1 MFWVINVL
9 GSGMKSFNYINNP
22 MRFCYPPFFRGR
34 NWGTEW
40 FSSVAQSCWTLLDPM
55 DCSMP
60 GFPVHHQLPEF
71 TQAQLFTQM
80 SQLSLY
86 KCPSSGW
93 CYPTTLSS
101 VVPFSSHFQSF
112 PTSVFSNESLLSQWV
127 RWSKWSFSFSISP
140 SNEYSG
146 LISFRMDCFDLL
158 AVRRTLKSLLQRH
171 SSKASV
177 LWCSAFFIVQLSH
190 PFMTTGKTI
199 ALTR

>member
-140 SNEYSG
+140 SNEYYQDWFPLGRTGWISLRSKG
-146 LISFRMDCFDLL
+146 L
-158 AVRRTLKSLLQRH
+158 
-171 SSKASV
+171 
-177 LWCSAFFIVQLSH
+177 
-190 PFMTTGKTI
+190 
-199 ALTR
+199 